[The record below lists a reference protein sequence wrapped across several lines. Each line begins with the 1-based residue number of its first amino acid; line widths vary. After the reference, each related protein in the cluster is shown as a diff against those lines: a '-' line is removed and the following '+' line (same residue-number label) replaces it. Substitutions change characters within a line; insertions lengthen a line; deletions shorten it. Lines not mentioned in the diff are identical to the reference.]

1 MLQSF
6 APEFVTVEPPDS
18 QDSAGRCA
26 RCKEKT
32 SGLHPV
38 RGSPRDSL
46 LWRHFSSL
54 HFLCHREESKDPR
67 RGATPGDLE
76 HSVSNRT
83 TKWCLHDFLLL
94 DFFEEKNFLI
104 MFTVQILSHVGLFAT
119 PWTAAPPG
127 SPVLHYLPEFAQT
140 HVHWVDEAIQ
150 PSHPLSLPFS
160 SCSQSSQH
168 PDPSQWVG
176 SLHLVVKVLELL
188 NVTYYFMTQF
198 ESFCISRKRAI
209 LMLNC

>member
-1 MLQSF
+1 MFQSF

-38 RGSPRDSL
+38 RGSPRGSL

-119 PWTAAPPG
+119 PWTAA
-127 SPVLHYLPEFAQT
+127 LPA
-140 HVHWVDEAIQ
+140 
-150 PSHPLSLPFS
+150 PLSFTISQNVLRFMATEEGMSSNHLILCRSLSPLALNLPS
-160 SCSQSSQH
+160 IRIL
-168 PDPSQWVG
+168 PS
-176 SLHLVVKVLELL
+176 
-188 NVTYYFMTQF
+188 
-198 ESFCISRKRAI
+198 ESAPCIWWLKY
-209 LMLNC
+209 